1 MPSISDVETSEPEG
15 VPDEAVVLSPPFED
29 EVVDLVPSVVFSVVV
44 EAVVFS
50 GLSPQ
55 ETANARTNTTI
66 ATARRRDKILFIV
79 TPFFAVKDYILSVYS
94 NRYYN
99 IKYRKVNNNVFVQMT
114 KNVGRLLTT
123 LDN

>member
-1 MPSISDVETSEPEG
+1 MPSVSDVETSEPED

-29 EVVDLVPSVVFSVVV
+29 DVVDLVPSVVFSVVV

-79 TPFFAVKDYILSVYS
+79 TPF
-94 NRYYN
+94 
-99 IKYRKVNNNVFVQMT
+99 
-114 KNVGRLLTT
+114 LL
-123 LDN
+123 